1 MLLTANVSTLFRAN
15 FPRLISRVLVRRLL
29 LWSSHLFLNQRPAKE
44 NHHLRTRGQWRSPA
58 QKSAGSYSH
67 PWALRGIPNCVSI
80 KKICGQGAVRTFPVY
95 VLEQAY
101 RLMPM
106 ICQALAPLAFGR
118 NEQLWNGSLWR
129 ILLKKS
135 FPADER
141 FFLEPLMCFTPRREG
156 TTTPFKKTTT
166 DLRIAPSE
174 HCSGRNV

>member
-1 MLLTANVSTLFRAN
+1 
-15 FPRLISRVLVRRLL
+15 
-29 LWSSHLFLNQRPAKE
+29 LNQRPAKE
-44 NHHLRTRGQWRSPA
+44 NHHLLKIGQWRSPA

-118 NEQLWNGSLWR
+118 TEQLWNGNLRR

-141 FFLEPLMCFTPRREG
+141 IFLEPLMRFARRDVRG
-156 TTTPFKKTTT
+156 TTTPFKKMTT
-166 DLRIAPSE
+166 DLRIAPGE
-174 HCSGRNV
+174 HCSG

>member
-1 MLLTANVSTLFRAN
+1 MFN
-15 FPRLISRVLVRRLL
+15 LVVERLL
-29 LWSSHLFLNQRPAKE
+29 SWLSQHSLNHAKRRG
-44 NHHLRTRGQWRSPA
+44 NRCLLTRGQWRSPA

-67 PWALRGIPNCVSI
+67 PWALRGIPNCVST
-80 KKICGQGAVRTFPVY
+80 KKICGHGAVRTFPVY

-129 ILLKKS
+129 ILLKKY

-141 FFLEPLMCFTPRREG
+141 IFLEPLMRFAHTA
-156 TTTPFKKTTT
+156 T
-166 DLRIAPSE
+166 
-174 HCSGRNV
+174 

>member
-1 MLLTANVSTLFRAN
+1 
-15 FPRLISRVLVRRLL
+15 
-29 LWSSHLFLNQRPAKE
+29 
-44 NHHLRTRGQWRSPA
+44 
-58 QKSAGSYSH
+58 
-67 PWALRGIPNCVSI
+67 VSI

-118 NEQLWNGSLWR
+118 SEQLWNGSLWR

-141 FFLEPLMCFTPRREG
+141 IFLEPLMRFARRDLRG
-156 TTTPFKKTTT
+156 PQHLSKKTTT

>member
-1 MLLTANVSTLFRAN
+1 VST
-15 FPRLISRVLVRRLL
+15 
-29 LWSSHLFLNQRPAKE
+29 
-44 NHHLRTRGQWRSPA
+44 
-58 QKSAGSYSH
+58 
-67 PWALRGIPNCVSI
+67 

-135 FPADER
+135 FPADELI
-141 FFLEPLMCFTPRREG
+141 FFR
-156 TTTPFKKTTT
+156 TTTPFKKKTT

>member
-1 MLLTANVSTLFRAN
+1 
-15 FPRLISRVLVRRLL
+15 
-29 LWSSHLFLNQRPAKE
+29 
-44 NHHLRTRGQWRSPA
+44 
-58 QKSAGSYSH
+58 
-67 PWALRGIPNCVSI
+67 VSI

-141 FFLEPLMCFTPRREG
+141 FFLEPLMRRARRAVRAASTVTQTSHAG
-156 TTTPFKKTTT
+156 FR
-166 DLRIAPSE
+166 DWRS
-174 HCSGRNV
+174 R

>member
-1 MLLTANVSTLFRAN
+1 ML
-15 FPRLISRVLVRRLL
+15 
-29 LWSSHLFLNQRPAKE
+29 
-44 NHHLRTRGQWRSPA
+44 TRGQWRSPA

-141 FFLEPLMCFTPRREG
+141 IFLEPLMRFARRDVRDHNTFQKNDHG
-156 TTTPFKKTTT
+156 
-166 DLRIAPSE
+166 PSY
-174 HCSGRNV
+174 RP